1 MLTHCKIRGYAII
14 QRQDDDSN
22 LQMKIIIKICHK
34 IDSYT
39 TGGGGISDATPQV
52 VCQSLDSPDGV
63 TPYNT
68 ST

>member
-22 LQMKIIIKICHK
+22 MQMKIIINKCHK

-39 TGGGGISDATPQV
+39 ICMGGMSDATPHIV
-52 VCQSLDSPDGV
+52 VKVLTV
-63 TPYNT
+63 NLL
-68 ST
+68 